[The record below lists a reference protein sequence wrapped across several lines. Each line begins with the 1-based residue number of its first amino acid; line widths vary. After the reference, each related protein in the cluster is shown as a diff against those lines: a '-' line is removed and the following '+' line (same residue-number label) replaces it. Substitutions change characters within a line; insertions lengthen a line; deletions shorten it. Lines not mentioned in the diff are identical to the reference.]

1 MSRFIRD
8 IKFMIGHSC
17 GLYWKF
23 CWFAFIPV
31 ALIGI
36 LVYSILSNE
45 EPTYSNIQMPRAA
58 IYAGYILTAVACF
71 QVPYWMMQAAFMQ
84 KGDECTRVSLLRLP
98 LANRK
103 RKPVFIQKK

>member
-1 MSRFIRD
+1 MKTGARILSVWNRKTGMSRFIRD

-58 IYAGYILTAVACF
+58 ICELDT
-71 QVPYWMMQAAFMQ
+71 
-84 KGDECTRVSLLRLP
+84 T
-98 LANRK
+98 
-103 RKPVFIQKK
+103 